1 MHKWFPKVVFLFKV
15 LSVLGVL
22 WFAVGPFLNGNSL
35 SFSEISKNDGL
46 DKLPWFVF
54 VWLFVLT
61 TLNLYLE
68 VTKWKTGTQT
78 IQTINYVNAFK
89 GVLCGIA
96 IGSILPWRTGEFIG
110 KAAFL
115 SAENRVKG
123 SFMAIYCSMTQL
135 ATTLFF
141 GLCSL
146 LLVLYYLNPF
156 GSLSFHSKGGFVL
169 PLSLIALLLVLV
181 FLRNKIV
188 RFAGKHFGP
197 RMQYYWKG
205 FHEIPNTII
214 LKVFVLSIVRY
225 ISFLLPYWLLLY
237 YLEPQISFYTLFTG
251 LALVFLLQ
259 TTLPGFILTDL
270 PLKGMLHGAFFIP
283 LASEASSIWL
293 AVGLVFLFNQV
304 IPSFGGLYY
313 ILFSKNYRA

>member
-15 LSVLGVL
+15 FSVLGVL
-22 WFAVGPFLNGNSL
+22 WFATRPFIQPNGL
-35 SFSEISKNDGL
+35 SFSKIDAL
-46 DKLPWFVF
+46 QWDKLPWMAYVF
-54 VWLFVLT
+54 LFGFACI
-61 TLNLYLE
+61 NLWLE
-68 VTKWKTGTQT
+68 VKKWKIGTEN
-78 IQTINYVNAFK
+78 IQAISNTNAFK
-89 GVLCGIA
+89 GVLCGIT
-96 IGSILPWRTGEFIG
+96 IGSVLPWRTGEFLG

-115 SAENRVKG
+115 KAENRVKG
-123 SFMAIYCSMTQL
+123 SFMAIYSSMTQL
-135 ATTLFF
+135 AATLFF

-146 LLVLYYLNPF
+146 LMVLYYHNPF
-156 GSLSFHSKGGFVL
+156 GELSFNTKGGFLL
-169 PLSLIALLLVLV
+169 PLSLVILLLVLV

-188 RFAGKHFGP
+188 RFVGKHFGP

-214 LKVFVLSIVRY
+214 LKVFALSIVRY
-225 ISFLLPYWLLLY
+225 ISFLLPYWLVLA
-237 YLEPQISFYTLFTG
+237 YLEPQISTYSLFTG

-283 LASEASSIWL
+283 LAAEASSVWL

-304 IPSFGGLYY
+304 IPSFWGLYY
-313 ILFSKNYRA
+313 ILFSKNYKA